1 MDSRR
6 FRGIR
11 MRLAA
16 VYRSLRVVVADDHR
30 IVRTAL
36 VHLLNDTEGFEV
48 VGEASDGSEAIEL
61 AKSLAPDVVVLD
73 YEMPMIDGVEA
84 ARSISRECP
93 GVRVVG
99 LSAHDDEWMRG
110 WMYGAGATVCVAKDA
125 PLEELLEALRG
136 SGDLGG

>member
-1 MDSRR
+1 
-6 FRGIR
+6 

-61 AKSLAPDVVVLD
+61 ARRLTPDVVVLD

-84 ARSISRECP
+84 ARSITTECP

-110 WMYGAGATVCVAKDA
+110 WMYGAGAAVCVAKDA
-125 PLEELLEALRG
+125 PLEQLLDALRG
-136 SGDLGG
+136 TGAELRR